1 MNVGDIPNAKKRI
14 QDFLAHDL
22 GRNIQ
27 ETMQNFMNK

>member
-1 MNVGDIPNAKKRI
+1 MNIEDISNAKKRI
-14 QDFLAHDL
+14 QDFFAHDL